1 MPPKKMNSWMEHLM
15 KCRKENP
22 GLSLKEC
29 MKKAKETYK
38 KLSK

>member
-1 MPPKKMNSWMEHLM
+1 MPPKKMNAWMEHL
-15 KCRKENP
+15 KKVRQSNP

-38 KLSK
+38 KN

>member
-1 MPPKKMNSWMEHLM
+1 MVEKKLNKWMEHL
-15 KCRKENP
+15 KKVRQANP

-38 KLSK
+38 KN

>member
-1 MPPKKMNSWMEHLM
+1 MPNKMNSWMEHL
-15 KCRKENP
+15 KKVRESNP

-38 KLSK
+38 KK